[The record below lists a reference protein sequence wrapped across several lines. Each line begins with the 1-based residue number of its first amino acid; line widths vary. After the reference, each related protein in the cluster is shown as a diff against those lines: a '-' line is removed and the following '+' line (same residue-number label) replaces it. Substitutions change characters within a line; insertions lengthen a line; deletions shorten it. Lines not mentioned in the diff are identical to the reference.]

1 MKQNRP
7 LSPHLSV
14 YKPQIT
20 AMLSI
25 YHRITGAVLSLAI
38 ILLLFFNKVISFQL
52 ENYFLYEIGYLINS
66 SGHWIVL
73 SSFFAILFSLYYH
86 FFNGIR
92 HLIWDRAQ
100 LLEIQKVYQT
110 GYFVIFLTILSTI
123 ITWYILFF

>member
-38 ILLLFFNKVISFQL
+38 VLLLFFNKI
-52 ENYFLYEIGYLINS
+52 
-66 SGHWIVL
+66 
-73 SSFFAILFSLYYH
+73 ILPTTIFS
-86 FFNGIR
+86 
-92 HLIWDRAQ
+92 
-100 LLEIQKVYQT
+100 
-110 GYFVIFLTILSTI
+110 
-123 ITWYILFF
+123 

>member
-7 LSPHLSV
+7 LSPHLTV
-14 YKPQIT
+14 YKPQLT

-25 YHRITGAVLSLAI
+25 YHRITGSVLSLAI
-38 ILLLFFNKVISFQL
+38 ILLLFFSKVTSLQL
-52 ENYFLYEIGYLINS
+52 ENYFLYNIGYLINS

-73 SSFFAILFSLYYH
+73 SCLFAILFSLYYH

-110 GYFVIFLTILSTI
+110 GYIVLTLTVFSTI
-123 ITWYILFF
+123 TTWYILFF